1 MNYIKDLPSEP
12 ARNAA
17 LALYCKKVNE
27 AEQIL
32 LTARLFYRAIKLNIK
47 LYRWE
52 RAIDIAINNKT
63 HVDTVIAYR
72 KRFLAQYGKE
82 EDIEKFKQ
90 YGRDMEVDWETVKTK
105 IKADKDREAAAN
117 Q

>member
-1 MNYIKDLPSEP
+1 M
-12 ARNAA
+12 
-17 LALYCKKVNE
+17 
-27 AEQIL
+27 
-32 LTARLFYRAIKLNIK
+32 NIK

-52 RAIDIAINNKT
+52 RALDIAINNKT

-72 KRFLAQYGKE
+72 NKFLQQYSKE
-82 EDIEKFKQ
+82 EDIEKFKT
-90 YGRDMEVDWETVKTK
+90 YGRDISVDWETVKAK

>member
-1 MNYIKDLPSEP
+1 MPSEP

-17 LALYCKKVNE
+17 LAMYCKKIPE

-32 LTARLFYRAIKLNIK
+32 VQARLFYRAIKMNIK

-52 RAIDIAINNKT
+52 RALDIAINNKT

-72 KRFLAQYGKE
+72 ARFLQQYGKE
-82 EDIEKFKQ
+82 EEIDKFKKYSADIQ
-90 YGRDMEVDWETVKTK
+90 VDWNTIKTK
-105 IKADKDREAAAN
+105 IRADKDREAASA
-117 Q
+117 